1 MYANKLAVAVKHRG
15 KVLQEFGEVVYL
27 PFGSEYGLLIKNLNS
42 VRASV
47 KVSIDGIDATPGVN
61 LVVQPNSSIDLE
73 RFIKNGNLNAGN
85 RFKFIERNAAV
96 MAHRGA
102 RMDDGLIRVTFSF
115 EVPQQVYYAPAPQPQ
130 QWWAGGASGTAGDSS
145 LARGATTLSSSALY
159 NNVSGTQTFGVASN
173 ASAKSTAQ
181 PEAAGITAPGSV
193 SHQQFQSVGWFQTGP
208 EMPPIILQLAGQA
221 ADTGAV
227 QNIVYTRSKVD
238 CTVCGASHKPSSKF
252 CSQCGASLNI
262 IG

>member
-1 MYANKLAVAVKHRG
+1 MDYYTTSGSHETASQTVGEYYMYANKLAVAVKHRG

-27 PFGSEYGLLIKNLNS
+27 PFGSEYGLLIKNLNI

-47 KVSIDGIDATPGVN
+47 KVSIDGIDATPDVN
-61 LVVQPNSSIDLE
+61 LVVPPNSSIDLE

-96 MAHRGA
+96 IAHRGA

-115 EVPQQVYYAPAPQPQ
+115 EVPQPVYARPERYYA
-130 QWWAGGASGTAGDSS
+130 
-145 LARGATTLSSSALY
+145 
-159 NNVSGTQTFGVASN
+159 
-173 ASAKSTAQ
+173 STADSLDARSVLRSASKSATQ
-181 PEAAGITAPGSV
+181 PVAAGITAPGSV

-252 CSQCGASLNI
+252 CSQCSAALNI